1 MTTSTPFRVLVI
13 GAGTGGMCLAHGLRR
28 AGIEVAVHER
38 DRTRTSG
45 LHGYRVGISP
55 NGARA
60 LRACLSPDLFDTF
73 VATTGAPYDTLAMYT
88 ERYRELITLGFD
100 EMPHTGDGPEDRE
113 HNVSRMTLRQV
124 LFTGMEDVIT
134 FDRRFTHYTQHA
146 DGRVTAH
153 FDDGSSDTG
162 DLLVGADG
170 AGSPVRRQY
179 LPHATHTETGLLA
192 IGGKTPLTA
201 MTEALLPERTRHGF
215 AMLFDRRGQLGI
227 THVMRMPWTP
237 GGMPRDG
244 IGASERELV
253 SRWPG
258 LRFDNT
264 TDYVSWGITTSR
276 TTAPADLLER
286 TGADLTALAGEL
298 TADWDPRWR
307 ALLAGSD
314 HGASVALSIRTADPV
329 PAWTPSP
336 VTLVGDAIHTMTP
349 GRGAGANTA
358 LRDARE
364 LRDRLVR
371 VRDGELSLVAAVG
384 EYEDLMRRY
393 SSIAV
398 RESLEFMNDKGTARR
413 PVIGPDLGVRA
424 AHRDAPRRPRPGREA
439 PDGGRDAEGAGL
451 GAGVTLLRRSRAS
464 RAARISARTAGSAT
478 SPSAPTWSRASGT
491 RRHASSTTRA
501 PT

>member
-1 MTTSTPFRVLVI
+1 MKVIII

-28 AGIEVAVHER
+28 AGVDVAVHER

-60 LRACLSPDLFDTF
+60 LKACLSPELFATF
-73 VATTGAPYDTLAMYT
+73 VATTAAPYDTLAMLT
-88 ERYRELITLGFD
+88 ERYRTLLTMSFD
-100 EMPHTGDGPEDRE
+100 DLPHTSGDPEDSE

-134 FDRRFTHYTQHA
+134 FDRRFTHYSQHP

-179 LPHATHTETGLLA
+179 LPHARHTETGLVG
-192 IGGKTPLTA
+192 IGGKTLLTER
-201 MTEALLPERTRHGF
+201 TEALLPDPVRNGF
-215 AMLFDRRGQLGI
+215 GMCFDRRGQFGI
-227 THVMRMPWTP
+227 THVMRMPWGGVDGP
-237 GGMPRDG
+237 GSNDEG
-244 IGASERELV
+244 LV
-253 SRWPG
+253 ERWPG

-264 TDYVSWGITTSR
+264 TDHVSWAITTSR
-276 TTAPADLLER
+276 TLAPADVLER
-286 TGADLTALAGEL
+286 EGADLVALAGEL
-298 TADWDPRWR
+298 GADWDPRWLDLI
-307 ALLAGSD
+307 ATSD
-314 HGASVALSIRTADPV
+314 PGAAVALSIRTADPV
-329 PAWTPSP
+329 PAWTPST
-336 VTLVGDAIHTMTP
+336 VTMLGDAIHTMTP

-371 VRDGELSLVAAVG
+371 VRDGELGLVEAVG

-393 SSIAV
+393 SSLAV
-398 RESLEFMNDKGTARR
+398 RESLEFMNDNGTARR
-413 PVIGPDLGVRA
+413 PVIGPLSVLAQRTGMRLVDRIPPAKRRMARGFQKVR
-424 AHRDAPRRPRPGREA
+424 DSE
-439 PDGGRDAEGAGL
+439 L
-451 GAGVTLLRRSRAS
+451 V
-464 RAARISARTAGSAT
+464 
-478 SPSAPTWSRASGT
+478 
-491 RRHASSTTRA
+491 
-501 PT
+501 

>member
-1 MTTSTPFRVLVI
+1 MKVIII

-60 LRACLSPDLFDTF
+60 LKACLSPELFATF
-73 VATTGAPYDTLAMYT
+73 VATTAAPYTTLAMLT
-88 ERYRELITLGFD
+88 ERYRPLISIDFADL
-100 EMPHTGDGPEDRE
+100 PHTSGEPEDSE

-153 FDDGSSDTG
+153 FDDGSEDTG

-170 AGSPVRRQY
+170 ASSRVRKQY
-179 LPHATHTETGLLA
+179 LPHATHTETGLVA
-192 IGGKTPLTA
+192 IGGKTLLTERSEQLVP
-201 MTEALLPERTRHGF
+201 EAVRHGF
-215 AMLFDRRGQLGI
+215 GMYFDRRGQFGI
-227 THVMRMPWTP
+227 THMMRMPWGSRSDP
-237 GGMPRDG
+237 
-244 IGASERELV
+244 ELIA
-253 SRWPG
+253 RYPG

-264 TDYVSWGITTSR
+264 TDYVSWAITTSR
-276 TTAPADLLER
+276 SIAPADVLDR
-286 TGADLTALAGEL
+286 TGNDALALAAEL
-298 TADWDPRWR
+298 SQGWDPRWLDLV
-307 ALLAGSD
+307 ATADPGST
-314 HGASVALSIRTADPV
+314 VALGIRTADPV
-329 PAWTPSP
+329 PAWTPST
-336 VTLVGDAIHTMTP
+336 VTMVGDAVHTMTP

-371 VRDGELSLVAAVG
+371 VRDGELSLLEAVG

-393 SSIAV
+393 SSLAV
-398 RESLEFMNDKGTARR
+398 RESLEFMNDNGTARR
-413 PVIGPDLGVRA
+413 PVIGPLSVLAQRTGMRVIDRIPPAKRRMARGMQKVR
-424 AHRDAPRRPRPGREA
+424 DSE
-439 PDGGRDAEGAGL
+439 L
-451 GAGVTLLRRSRAS
+451 V
-464 RAARISARTAGSAT
+464 
-478 SPSAPTWSRASGT
+478 
-491 RRHASSTTRA
+491 
-501 PT
+501 